1 MRQPIIA
8 ANWKLHKTLA
18 EAQQFVDDV
27 SRQYLNPDGMD
38 IVLAVPFTVLAAL
51 RDRLRTTSFHL
62 AAQNL
67 FWEDS
72 GAYTGEISAP
82 MLVDVGCSYVII
94 GHSERRQLFGETDE
108 TVRKKVTAAIRTG
121 LRPIVCVG
129 ESLAQRQ
136 AGETFALIESQVRQ
150 GLAACQDSAA
160 RSRLVLAYEP
170 LWAIG
175 TGVTA
180 TPAQA
185 QEVHRHIR
193 TVLVQMWGE
202 EVANAIRIQYG
213 GSVRPDN
220 IAALMAE
227 SDIDGALVGG
237 ASLEVHSFLEI
248 LTYRR
253 KEF

>member
-18 EAQQFVDDV
+18 EAQQFVDDI

-38 IVLAVPFTVLAAL
+38 VVLAAPFTVLAAL
-51 RDRLRTTSFHL
+51 RDRIRTTSLHL

-82 MLVDVGCSYVII
+82 MLVDAGCSYVII

-108 TVRKKVTAAIRTG
+108 TVHKKVTAAMRAG

-129 ESLAQRQ
+129 ESLSQRQ

-150 GLAACQDSAA
+150 GLAACQDGAA

-213 GSVRPDN
+213 GSVRSDN